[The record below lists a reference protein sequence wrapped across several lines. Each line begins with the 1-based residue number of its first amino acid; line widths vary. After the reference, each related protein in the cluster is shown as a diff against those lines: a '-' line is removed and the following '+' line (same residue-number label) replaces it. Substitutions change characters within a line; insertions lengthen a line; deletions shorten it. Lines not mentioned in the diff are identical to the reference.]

1 VFEKITIKEYC
12 DRENISRTTAENRIK
27 SGKVETIKEGRN
39 RFVKVY
45 KVCKPWFANPLQ
57 SSLQTP
63 LQTLDP
69 KEDYIKTLEATIKE
83 QKKELK
89 STKKELKRVTNLLL
103 EEKDANKI
111 EKDESIK
118 ILKQYIGEVKL
129 LTQNLTKKDDP
140 IDIKSSK
147 SKKKDKKKSSK
158 KDRSKKKK
166 R

>member
-12 DRENISRTTAENRIK
+12 DRENISRTTAQNRIK

-45 KVCKPWFANPLQ
+45 KVCKPRFTNP
-57 SSLQTP
+57 LQTP
-63 LQTLDP
+63 LQTFDP
-69 KEDYIKTLEATIKE
+69 KEDYIKTLKATIKE

>member
-12 DRENISRTTAENRIK
+12 DRENISRTTADNRIK
-27 SGKVETIKEGRN
+27 SGKIETIKEGRN

-45 KVCKPWFANPLQ
+45 KVCKPKFVNPLQ
-57 SSLQTP
+57 SS

-69 KEDYIKTLEATIKE
+69 KEDYIKTLKATIKE

-103 EEKDANKI
+103 EEKDVNKI

-129 LTQNLTKKDDP
+129 LTQHLTTKDDP

-147 SKKKDKKKSSK
+147 SKKKEKKKSSK
-158 KDRSKKKK
+158 KDRSRKKKH
-166 R
+166 